1 MIERGFENNVTK
13 SNIEKSANYEGNE
26 TLLFYERLQNQ
37 EIKKRIIDMI
47 CEYQETRN
55 PPSQIFR
62 NDEND
67 NLVEVPISEWK
78 NEIKPREQ
86 IEKELDERIEKV
98 FSTTN
103 LDYNETASSFSEG
116 ENDFGTVS
124 FLSMNPENNEKWT
137 TKQLSIS
144 EAHEKGHGVRN
155 FTGAGGA
162 FKSKIQS
169 GLNFSNVEITDKMK
183 GVWVANKQE
192 DREFSDHEIRKEMID
207 YFMQPNEI
215 IERMGQLKNY
225 FGMKNTEE
233 FTKEHLDYARK
244 NYLSDTGFG
253 MQMKPFLDAITPTTE
268 KSFLELINSLG
279 I

>member
-1 MIERGFENNVTK
+1 MKENLFENKNQNLV
-13 SNIEKSANYEGNE
+13 EKSANYEGNE
-26 TLLFYERLQNQ
+26 TLLFYERLQNP
-37 EIKKRIIDMI
+37 EIKKRIVDMI

-55 PPSQIFR
+55 PPSQIFK

-103 LDYNETASSFSEG
+103 LDYSKTASSFSDG
-116 ENDFGTVS
+116 ESDFGTVS
-124 FLSMNPENNEKWT
+124 FLATNPENGERWT

-144 EAHEKGHGVRN
+144 EAHEKGHGIRN
-155 FTGAGGA
+155 FLGAGGS
-162 FKSKIQS
+162 FKSKIQ
-169 GLNFSNVEITDKMK
+169 GGFDFSSVEFTDKMK
-183 GVWVANKQE
+183 KAWIVNKQ
-192 DREFSDHEIRKEMID
+192 DDKEFSDEEVTEEMLD

-215 IERMGQLKNY
+215 IERMAQLKNY
-225 FGMKNTEE
+225 FGMKSTEE

-253 MQMKPFLDAITPTTE
+253 MQMKPFLDAITPATE
-268 KSFLELINSLG
+268 KSFLKLINSLG